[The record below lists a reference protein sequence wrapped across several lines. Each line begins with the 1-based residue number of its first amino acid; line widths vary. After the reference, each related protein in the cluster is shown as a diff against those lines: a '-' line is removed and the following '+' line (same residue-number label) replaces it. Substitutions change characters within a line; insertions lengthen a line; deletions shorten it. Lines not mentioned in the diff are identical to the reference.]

1 MTTNGQTQLD
11 LVDLLAAIQHTY
23 FDLVDAK
30 DGALL
35 AFRRGA
41 EKPQEFDNVAEW
53 LEEQIGRISEAE
65 SIVSDLCRQH
75 GVEIPE

>member
-1 MTTNGQTQLD
+1 MTTNEQTQLD

-41 EKPQEFDNVAEW
+41 DKPQEFDNVKEW
-53 LEEQIGRISEAE
+53 VEEQIGRLGDAE
-65 SIVSDLCRQH
+65 SIVTDLCRQH

>member
-1 MTTNGQTQLD
+1 MTTNKQTQLD

-41 EKPQEFDNVAEW
+41 DKPQEFDNVKEW
-53 LEEQIGRISEAE
+53 VEEQIERLSNAE
-65 SIVSDLCRQH
+65 SIAADLCRQH
-75 GVEIPE
+75 CVEIPE